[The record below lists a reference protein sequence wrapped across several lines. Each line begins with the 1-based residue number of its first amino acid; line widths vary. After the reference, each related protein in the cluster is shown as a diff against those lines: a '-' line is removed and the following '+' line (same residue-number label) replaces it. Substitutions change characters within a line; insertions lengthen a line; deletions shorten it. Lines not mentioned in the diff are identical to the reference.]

1 VYRSLLSLKDV
12 EQSDFTVHRD
22 AEWPSDR
29 DPSGIDIG
37 GSARWRGSVAVVLSV
52 RVRGRSDRSEE
63 PHPAAGQEDVRS

>member
-1 VYRSLLSLKDV
+1 VVLTFPGPQKVDAGVYRSLLSLKDV

-52 RVRGRSDRSEE
+52 AS
-63 PHPAAGQEDVRS
+63 AGKK